1 MNAGQKLVEL
11 SGLSSGSALT
21 HLLAITQGTGTGVD
35 RVVFASRFSVSIE
48 DSQMTL
54 VQRSKK
60 SANQAVEDDPPIR
73 SSGTKKNVFVRTPEA
88 RIVVQTAIDEVV
100 VTNHRASS
108 ITTKTY
114 PQHVSVSRKRL
125 IASI

>member
-48 DSQMTL
+48 DSQITL
-54 VQRSKK
+54 VQRDRK
-60 SANQAVEDDPPIR
+60 SV
-73 SSGTKKNVFVRTPEA
+73 
-88 RIVVQTAIDEVV
+88 AIDQE
-100 VTNHRASS
+100 RDRQASS
-108 ITTKTY
+108 EKNAYVMVKQLALVALTAKDEAFITTKTAASFSTISK
-114 PQHVSVSRKRL
+114 PQSAFVSSNRSAVH
-125 IASI
+125 IGG

>member
-48 DSQMTL
+48 NLQMTL
-54 VQRSKK
+54 VQRAKK
-60 SANQAVEDDPPIR
+60 SAAQVFEADPPIQ
-73 SSGTKKNVFVRTPEA
+73 SSGTKNNVFVRTSEA
-88 RIVVQTAIDEVV
+88 RIVVHTAIDEVII
-100 VTNHRASS
+100 TSRKDPS

-114 PQHVSVSRKRL
+114 PQHVAVSRKRSV
-125 IASI
+125 AQF